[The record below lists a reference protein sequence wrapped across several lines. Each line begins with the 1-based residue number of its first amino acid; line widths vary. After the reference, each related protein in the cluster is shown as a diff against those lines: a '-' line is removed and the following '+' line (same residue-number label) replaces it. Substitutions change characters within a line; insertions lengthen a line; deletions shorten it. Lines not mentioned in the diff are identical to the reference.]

1 MIWEAIQRAKTEKL
15 NLDVVW
21 LDPAN
26 AYRSVPHQMIQ
37 LTLRTYHVPEDIQM
51 MLDKYFRGF
60 RMKFSSNSYTTDW
73 INLEIGIAMGC
84 KISSILFVMAMEVIL
99 KAAEGSAGPANLGGG
114 CYMPPLKAFMD
125 DTIIIWTNNPH
136 TMRVWLESSTV
147 RRKIAGRHLGVM
159 TWVWPGPLRV
169 SEIKGRNTCY
179 EGDFFCED
187 SLLFGSPVSFL
198 IKWNCKITHVR
209 LVSKWKSQWFTK
221 LSPRFFAKKKSQIL
235 HPKCKILQAEKVNFA
250 KILQCFYTACNAN
263 TALVHPQS
271 SIFFYLNVD

>member
-1 MIWEAIQRAKTEKL
+1 MASYSFRKIQQQIRAAVQKARTKSASGPNGVHYLLNKRCPNVLRRLHKILRGAWSNQKISEQWTTAEEVYIPKSQNSTEINQFLPIILFLNVEGKIFFSVMASRLTKHLSENGYINTSLQKGGIPRDSGCLEHATMIWEVIQRAKSEKL

-21 LDPAN
+21 LDLAN

-37 LTLRTYHVPEDIQM
+37 LALRTYHVPEDIQM
-51 MLDKYFRGF
+51 MLDKYFNGF

-136 TMRVWLESSTV
+136 LMRV
-147 RRKIAGRHLGVM
+147 
-159 TWVWPGPLRV
+159 
-169 SEIKGRNTCY
+169 
-179 EGDFFCED
+179 
-187 SLLFGSPVSFL
+187 
-198 IKWNCKITHVR
+198 
-209 LVSKWKSQWFTK
+209 
-221 LSPRFFAKKKSQIL
+221 
-235 HPKCKILQAEKVNFA
+235 
-250 KILQCFYTACNAN
+250 
-263 TALVHPQS
+263 
-271 SIFFYLNVD
+271 